1 MKVVAL
7 VGLPGS
13 GKSEASRSFEAEG
26 FSRVRFGDA
35 TEDELKKRN
44 LEINEKNEKHIRE
57 LLRKE
62 LGMDAYAKL
71 NVPKLDAALEKGN
84 VVADGLYSW
93 EEYLFL
99 KEKYND
105 NLVVVAIYA
114 SPKTR
119 YERLGKRE
127 IRPLTADEAKSRD
140 YAEIQ
145 NINKGG
151 PIAIADYTINNE
163 SSLEELEKNTK
174 ELINSI

>member
-1 MKVVAL
+1 MKIAAI

-13 GKSEASRSFEAEG
+13 GKTETARVFEEAG
-26 FSRVRFGDA
+26 FAKIRFGDA
-35 TEDELKKRN
+35 TEIELRKRN
-44 LEINEKNEKHIRE
+44 LDVNEKNERYIRE

-62 LGMDAYAKL
+62 QGMDAYANL
-71 NVPKLDAALEKGN
+71 NAPRIDAALKKGK

-99 KEKYND
+99 KKKYGD
-105 NLVVVAIYA
+105 DITVIAVYA

-119 YERLGKRE
+119 HKRLAGRQE
-127 IRPLTADEAKSRD
+127 RPLTAEEAKERD

-151 PIAIADYTINNE
+151 PIAIADYTIVNE
-163 SSLEELEKNTK
+163 SSLEELESCVK
-174 ELINSI
+174 ELIK